1 MPKKDFP
8 SVPPTRLSSHVLQ
21 YSDIANAGAQWTSKL
36 LHKLAVEKAACKAD
50 PSRHQELHHFPDMQM
65 WTKLRPGVAAFL
77 KKVRLL
83 LTVYLMKQLRRRVLY
98 QLQSAC

>member
-1 MPKKDFP
+1 MPKLHFP
-8 SVPPTRLSSHVLQ
+8 FVPTTRLFPCVLQ

-50 PSRHQELHHFPDMQM
+50 PTRHQELHHFPDMQM

-77 KKVRLL
+77 EKVRLF
-83 LTVYLMKQLRRRVLY
+83 LTV
-98 QLQSAC
+98 